1 MNNTTTELNPA
12 QEEAIRHATGAALVL
27 AGAGSGKTTVLTRHA
42 AWLIEQGV
50 APSSI
55 LLVTFTNK
63 AAGEM
68 KDRILQL
75 TGLQL
80 PFAGTFHSTAARIL
94 RSTAHL
100 RGLTS
105 NFVIYDSDDQ
115 TTLVKSIYKS
125 LGIDA
130 THYKP
135 AAVRAAISK
144 AKNELTTASQF
155 QEEAVGDFDTTV
167 ARVYKAYT
175 KALQEANAV
184 DFDDL
189 LLHVVLLLT
198 ENASIREEY
207 QRAFTH
213 ILVDEYQDTNKAQYA
228 FTKLLAHPQNNLYV
242 VGDFSQSIYAWR
254 GADYRNMLHLTRD
267 FPNLTQYKL
276 EQNYRSTQTIL
287 DAATAVISL
296 DTDHPILELW
306 TARTDSQPI
315 TLYEHA
321 TSDREAQKV
330 VEDISRLRRTI
341 PLHEMAILYRTNAQ
355 SRVFEEMLI
364 RSGIPYTLIGGTKFY
379 ERMEVKDV
387 LCYVRLLVNPSD
399 TVSLTRAQKLGKRK
413 LITFLTYR
421 DSLSP
426 EHLTNT
432 PVSALIKEVIEQA
445 GYLERYDARLTEDEE
460 RLENIT
466 ELINVAGQF
475 DSLTAFLENIALL
488 QDDHFI
494 AGRGRRDTSQ
504 NVVQVMS
511 LHAAKGLEFEV
522 VFLVGLEDGLLPHSR
537 ALISPPQMAEERRL
551 TYVGIT
557 RAKQFLF
564 LSYARSRYQYGTR
577 TGSIPSRFLKD
588 IPTHLY
594 EFKTDEPEQN
604 SFTRQFAPPQ
614 GRRLVIDDDLA
625 EAALRGDIDLE
636 VFIDS

>member
-1 MNNTTTELNPA
+1 MNEQSTNLNPA
-12 QEEAIRHATGAALVL
+12 QEEAIRHPSGPALVL

-68 KDRILQL
+68 KERILKL

-100 RGLTS
+100 RGLTH

-115 TTLVKSIYKS
+115 VSLMKTIYKS

-144 AKNELTTASQF
+144 AKNELISSTQF
-155 QEEAVGDFDTTV
+155 MTEAVGDFDVTV
-167 ARVYKAYT
+167 AKLYKAYT
-175 KALQEANAV
+175 HALQEANAV

-189 LLHVVLLLT
+189 LMHVVTLLT
-198 ENASIREEY
+198 ENATIRAEY
-207 QRAFTH
+207 QAAFSH

-228 FTKLLAHPQNNLYV
+228 FTQLLAHPQNNLYV

-254 GADYRNMLHLTRD
+254 GADYRNMLHLKRD
-267 FPNLTQYKL
+267 YPTITEYRL

-287 DAATAVISL
+287 DAATAIISL

-306 TARTDSQPI
+306 TQRQESQPL
-315 TLYEHA
+315 TLSEHA
-321 TSDREAQKV
+321 TGDREAQKV
-330 VEDISRLRRTI
+330 VDDIVRLSRTI
-341 PLHEMAILYRTNAQ
+341 PLSEMAILYRTNAQ
-355 SRVFEEMLI
+355 SRLFEEMLI
-364 RSGIPYTLIGGTKFY
+364 RAGVPYRLIGGTKFY

-387 LCYVRLLVNPSD
+387 LCYARLLVNPTD
-399 TVSLTRAQKLGKRK
+399 TVSLARAQKLGKRK
-413 LITFLTYR
+413 LVEFLSYR
-421 DSLSP
+421 DTLP
-426 EHLTNT
+426 EDTLNT
-432 PVSALIKEVIEQA
+432 QPVSVLLKDILEKTT
-445 GYLERYDARLTEDEE
+445 YLERYDTRVSEDEE

-466 ELINVAGQF
+466 ELINMASQF
-475 DSLTAFLENIALL
+475 DSLTGFLENIALL
-488 QDDHFI
+488 QDDHFTTG
-494 AGRGRRDTSQ
+494 AGRTETIQSAV
-504 NVVQVMS
+504 NVMS
-511 LHAAKGLEFEV
+511 LHSAKGLEFEA
-522 VFLVGLEDGLLPHSR
+522 VFLVGLEDGLLPHSH

-557 RAKQFLF
+557 RAKRFLF

-577 TGSIPSRFLKD
+577 TGSVPSRFLKD
-588 IPTHLY
+588 IPQHLY
-594 EFKTDEPEQN
+594 VFRTDQETSEF
-604 SFTRQFAPPQ
+604 SRFVRPPAT
-614 GRRLVIDDDLA
+614 GRRLVVDDDLA
-625 EAALRGDIDLE
+625 EAALRGEIDLE